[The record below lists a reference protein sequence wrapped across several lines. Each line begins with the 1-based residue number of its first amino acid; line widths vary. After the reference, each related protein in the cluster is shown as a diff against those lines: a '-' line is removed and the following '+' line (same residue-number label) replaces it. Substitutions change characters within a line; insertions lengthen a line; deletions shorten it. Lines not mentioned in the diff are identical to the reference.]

1 MPPKLSARQ
10 IFWAGLAV
18 TVLGVVVQQ
27 GLYGLLF
34 SIWGD
39 DAVQSF
45 SWSLMLN
52 TQYTLLVPLGVVVLA
67 CSLIAQNIEDAADS
81 QSRTSRWRPM
91 PPRLTA
97 RQIAWTGVI
106 LVVVGLILMNSLEE
120 VIMSLN
126 GKVDFTSNLVRDLL
140 TIVAVP
146 LGTVALPLGIALLP
160 SSLVVRMLEARGRD
174 REPKSAVHKLD

>member
-1 MPPKLSARQ
+1 MPPKLSARR
-10 IFWAGLAV
+10 IFWAGLAI

-27 GLYGLLF
+27 ALYGVLF

-52 TQYTLLVPLGVVVLA
+52 TQYTLLVPLGVAVLA
-67 CSLIAQNIEDAADS
+67 CSLIAGNIESAGDS
-81 QSRTSRWRPM
+81 QSETGRWRPM

-97 RQIAWTGVI
+97 RQIALTGVI
-106 LVVVGLILMNSLEE
+106 LVVVGLVLMNSLDELF
-120 VIMSLN
+120 MSLN

-140 TIVAVP
+140 TIVTVP
-146 LGTVALPLGIALLP
+146 LGTVALPLGVALLP
-160 SSLVVRMLEARGRD
+160 SSLVVRMLESRGHD
-174 REPKSAVHKLD
+174 REQKSAVRKLD